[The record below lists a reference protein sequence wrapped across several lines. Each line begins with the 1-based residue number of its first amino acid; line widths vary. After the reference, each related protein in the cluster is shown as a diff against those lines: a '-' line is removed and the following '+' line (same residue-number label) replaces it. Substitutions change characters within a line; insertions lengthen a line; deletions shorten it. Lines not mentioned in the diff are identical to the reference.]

1 MLSKK
6 VRIYKFAPDPLPF
19 FCGKIR
25 RYHRSMARRS
35 MKPLSIT
42 SYTASSIP
50 TVLRG
55 LPPLGQNM
63 DSKQRRGIRGTF
75 WGFELP
81 RGFHEGA
88 TGVPRGCHGGT
99 AGAPRGRTTAASSSA
114 SSPRRL
120 SRGTTPR
127 LDQISW
133 AALTLSAYRRC
144 SLCSTGRHPRNIVS
158 LRDVN
163 LTANCVF
170 TSISP
175 YLLAHW

>member
-99 AGAPRGRTTAASSSA
+99 AGAHH
-114 SSPRRL
+114 
-120 SRGTTPR
+120 
-127 LDQISW
+127 
-133 AALTLSAYRRC
+133 C
-144 SLCSTGRHPRNIVS
+144 
-158 LRDVN
+158 RDVVGVFATPPVPGDNAKIGSN
-163 LTANCVF
+163 LLGCVDFIGLSEVQPLLHRKTPTEYRFFAGRKLNCKLRF
-170 TSISP
+170 
-175 YLLAHW
+175 H